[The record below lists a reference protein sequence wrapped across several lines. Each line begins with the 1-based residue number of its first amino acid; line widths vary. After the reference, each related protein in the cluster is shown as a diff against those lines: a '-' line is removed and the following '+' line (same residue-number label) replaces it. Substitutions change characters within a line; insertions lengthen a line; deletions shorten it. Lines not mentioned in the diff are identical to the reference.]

1 MQVGVLGEEVTA
13 ILLLYVLLSLE
24 VETLGWITKKLH
36 QRIQIYQKKSGSFA
50 KASEEQQNVDIHIL
64 SIEMELA
71 QHNKSLGTFTLNVIV
86 PAARGVQRLKLFFI
100 IMLAVF

>member
-1 MQVGVLGEEVTA
+1 MDHKK
-13 ILLLYVLLSLE
+13 
-24 VETLGWITKKLH
+24 ITSKNTN
-36 QRIQIYQKKSGSFA
+36 ISKKSGSFA

-64 SIEMELA
+64 SSEMELA